1 MLMGKWLPSLL
12 KALQSFKMSV
22 TIHQLPLHNHPDDLN
37 SNLEVHNDHFMYND
51 NWLLTPSNRIIDKET
66 EKTGQKKEVTY
77 KMTKQM
83 LYLESFIYTN
93 IPLSSKE

>member
-1 MLMGKWLPSLL
+1 ML
-12 KALQSFKMSV
+12 V

-37 SNLEVHNDHFMYND
+37 SNLEVPNDHFMYNE
-51 NWLLTPSNRIIDKET
+51 NWLLTSGNRIIDKKT
-66 EKTGQKKEVTY
+66 EKIGQKKEATY

-83 LYLESFIYTN
+83 LYLESIIYTN